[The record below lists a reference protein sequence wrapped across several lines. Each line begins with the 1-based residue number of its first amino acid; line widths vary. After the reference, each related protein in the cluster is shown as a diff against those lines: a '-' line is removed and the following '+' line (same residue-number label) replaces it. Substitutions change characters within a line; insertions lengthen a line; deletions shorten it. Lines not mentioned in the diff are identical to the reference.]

1 MLTLS
6 SQTYGMATACS
17 TIILL
22 IAAHCLLRSSPVAS
36 AAFVIA
42 SSICL
47 LSSRLQFTLP
57 CGLMAAPL
65 KVGSSI
71 DCGSVKSL
79 NQPTF
84 GQMTYLDFGTPQN
97 FVYSVSC

>member
-1 MLTLS
+1 MTLWTSLDQRFTLS
-6 SQTYGMATACS
+6 SHTYGMPTACS

-22 IAAHCLLRSSPVAS
+22 IAAQALLRSGPAGIVA
-36 AAFVIA
+36 ALVIA
-42 SSICL
+42 SSMCWFFR
-47 LSSRLQFTLP
+47 SDQFTLP

-65 KVGSSI
+65 NVGSSI

-84 GQMTYLDFGTPQN
+84 GQIT
-97 FVYSVSC
+97 

>member
-1 MLTLS
+1 MTPWTFFDQRLTLAS
-6 SQTYGMATACS
+6 HTYGIATACA

-22 IAAHCLLRSSPVAS
+22 MSAQALLRSGPAGTVA
-36 AAFVIA
+36 ALVMA

-47 LSSRLQFTLP
+47 LSSSDQFTLP

-65 KVGSSI
+65 NVGSSI
-71 DCGSVKSL
+71 DCGSMKSL

-84 GQMTYLDFGTPQN
+84 GQIT
-97 FVYSVSC
+97 

>member
-1 MLTLS
+1 MTLWTSFDQRLTLS
-6 SQTYGMATACS
+6 SHTYGIATACS

-22 IAAHCLLRSSPVAS
+22 MSANALLRSDPVGIS
-36 AAFVIA
+36 AALSIA

-47 LSSRLQFTLP
+47 SLSSDQFTLP
-57 CGLMAAPL
+57 CGLMAEPL
-65 KVGSSI
+65 NVGSSI

-84 GQMTYLDFGTPQN
+84 GQIT
-97 FVYSVSC
+97 

>member
-1 MLTLS
+1 MTLWTSFDQRATLS
-6 SQTYGMATACS
+6 SHTYGMATACS

-22 IAAHCLLRSSPVAS
+22 IAAQALLRSGPAS
-36 AAFVIA
+36 IVDALFIA
-42 SSICL
+42 SSMA
-47 LSSRLQFTLP
+47 LSSRSDQFTLP

-65 KVGSSI
+65 NVGSSI

-84 GQMTYLDFGTPQN
+84 GQIT
-97 FVYSVSC
+97 

>member
-1 MLTLS
+1 MTLWTSFDQRFTLS
-6 SQTYGMATACS
+6 SHTYGIATACS

-22 IAAHCLLRSSPVAS
+22 MSAQALLRSGPAGIS
-36 AAFVIA
+36 AALFMA

-47 LSSRLQFTLP
+47 LFSSDQFTLP

-71 DCGSVKSL
+71 DSGSTKSL

-84 GQMTYLDFGTPQN
+84 GQIT
-97 FVYSVSC
+97 